1 MGQIDFDKI
10 LMIVFDIDGTLAETD
25 DFYVEKAGILINK
38 LLPFIRIG
46 SAKKAARFPI
56 MVGETFIHTGYRL
69 LDMIGLDKPISK
81 LHSKFS
87 ANENYKYEQVEGVRE
102 TLKILSRFFTLG
114 IITSG
119 GRQSTRSFIEKFDL
133 QDMICHVI
141 SAEDCRYIKPHPMP
155 LLKIA
160 ETAGVPVES
169 CLMVGDTVFDIL
181 CAKRAGAYSA
191 AVKTGFD
198 LSFTLR
204 LYHADILLNSV
215 NELPEIIPICR
226 QENR

>member
-10 LMIVFDIDGTLAETD
+10 RMIVFDIDGTLAETD
-25 DFYVEKAGILINK
+25 DFFVEKAGILINK
-38 LLPFIRIG
+38 LLPFIKIR
-46 SAKKAARFPI
+46 SAEKAARIPI
-56 MVGETFIHTGYRL
+56 MVGETIIHSGYRV
-69 LDMIGLDKPISK
+69 LDMIGLDKSISK
-81 LHSKFS
+81 IHSKFS
-87 ANENYKYEQVEGVRE
+87 VNENYKYKQVEGIQE
-102 TLKILSRFFTLG
+102 TLKILSRHFTLG

-119 GRQSTRSFIEKFDL
+119 GRKSTRSFIEKYDL

-155 LLKIA
+155 LLKIT
-160 ETAGVPVES
+160 ETAGVPVET

-204 LYHADILLNSV
+204 LSHADLLLNSV
-215 NELPEIIPICR
+215 NELAEIIPICR